1 MFQRMVAARAF
12 GLLALLAGCARIPR
26 HPTEDA
32 PVETPPSPAHTI
44 RTEAASAHGSLR
56 PPAIDPASTAVLE
69 KALSSKDYATRLI
82 AVEAVGDSR
91 SEALVGWL
99 EHALGDPE
107 HDVRMAAVESLDRV
121 HSSRAVALLVTVRD
135 DNREELDIR
144 AVAAAALLRT
154 TP

>member
-1 MFQRMVAARAF
+1 MA
-12 GLLALLAGCARIPR
+12 
-26 HPTEDA
+26 T
-32 PVETPPSPAHTI
+32 
-44 RTEAASAHGSLR
+44 ASAHGNLQ
-56 PPAIDPASTAVLE
+56 PPSIDPASTAVLE

-91 SEALVGWL
+91 AEALVGWL

-107 HDVRMAAVESLDRV
+107 HDVRMAAVESLDRL
-121 HSSRAVALLVTVRD
+121 HSSRAFALLVTVRD
-135 DNREELDIR
+135 DSSEELDIR